1 MTAAKNTLDTL
12 LQSHLD
18 AFRTAVPTQ
27 DCHTVHNSFE
37 AIFSSNDSDRADC
50 ESAWKDLVRYI
61 CSIPDKYA
69 RMGDQY
75 EIETMAFAYGELLS
89 KICKRGHS
97 SESQSIVPDLYTM
110 LRTHLPTT
118 SSSSYCTIWQQ
129 TIHSFQPLALEL
141 FLTSFL
147 IYCQETVLSSISS
160 TLIDDKSRS
169 KVLKTAQLLKLIIG
183 DINGEQ
189 LAYLLKYKYFVG
201 GVLFENS
208 ILRVLCCFL
217 SWGTTINNAVGME
230 EKTSILGKYKV
241 DLSVDSEL
249 VQLLKTLL
257 SAWSD
262 PTFVKHGSTRSH
274 LYLTNAILIIFGYLP
289 KEVLI
294 DAGISK
300 ILATGVTHWL
310 GGSFTESRKIGMV
323 TAETLSQ
330 LTDGPDKALDF
341 GLASDDEFV
350 NQLRII
356 SKARDA
362 FVEEAYDEENEKEA
376 MGEIKQENSQTASTQ
391 IIPASSVNA
400 PTHTTAKSGSIIQ
413 QIPDSDDED
422 DFVPY
427 PMEEEIDSESS
438 DVEFSMR
445 EKGKKLT
452 VPIYLR
458 DLIGYLKS
466 HEEPNKIEIALKHA
480 SELICKKSTF
490 GTELDEHAIDLATVL
505 MSIQDSYKI
514 KGFEESRNAALVA
527 LGCGSPKIVIPYL
540 IQYLVEKQLSIAQR
554 FTILDVIAKCAREIS
569 GIKSQESMPAD
580 KKYALDTVSRQPTG
594 DSLDAIQQMS
604 VPVGKITRLSKRPQI
619 EVARAKSVSV
629 NRFDEL
635 AYKTFF
641 APLATGWWSWARDRS
656 RTQLVYEPLLI
667 QKVITTLA
675 VIVECSIREFWDLI
689 LSIRYYSDPIVQGS
703 ILYSLSIILNMVAKR
718 DIAELHGKELI
729 ESQEWVTSVFE
740 KLEDERLK
748 SMAALILVRI
758 KNIVGE
764 YQRLLIGELLP
775 VV

>member
-1 MTAAKNTLDTL
+1 MAAANKTLDAL

-18 AFRTAVPTQ
+18 VFRSAVPSQ
-27 DCHTVHNSFE
+27 DYHTVHDSFE
-37 AIFSSNDSDRADC
+37 ATFFSNDRDRADC
-50 ESAWKDLVRYI
+50 ESAWKDLE
-61 CSIPDKYA
+61 K
-69 RMGDQY
+69 
-75 EIETMAFAYGELLS
+75 
-89 KICKRGHS
+89 
-97 SESQSIVPDLYTM
+97 
-110 LRTHLPTT
+110 
-118 SSSSYCTIWQQ
+118 
-129 TIHSFQPLALEL
+129 
-141 FLTSFL
+141 
-147 IYCQETVLSSISS
+147 VLSSISS
-160 TLIDDKSRS
+160 TLIDDKSRC

-183 DINGEQ
+183 DTKGEQ

-217 SWGTTINNAVGME
+217 SWGTTINNVIGME
-230 EKTSILGKYKV
+230 EKKGVVGKYRV
-241 DLSVDSEL
+241 DLSMDSEL

-294 DAGISK
+294 DTGTSK

-310 GGSFTESRKIGMV
+310 GGSFAESRKIGMV

-330 LTDGPDKALDF
+330 LTDNPDKVLDF

-362 FVEEAYDEENEKEA
+362 FVEEANDDEDEENEENKKEEA
-376 MGEIKQENSQTASTQ
+376 MEEIKEENRQTASKQ
-391 IIPASSVNA
+391 IISPVNTS
-400 PTHTTAKSGSIIQ
+400 THTTAKSGSRIQ

-427 PMEEEIDSESS
+427 PMEEESDSENS
-438 DVEFSMR
+438 DVEFSLR
-445 EKGKKLT
+445 EKGKKIA
-452 VPIYLR
+452 VPVYLR
-458 DLIGYLKS
+458 DLIAYLKS
-466 HEEPNKIEIALKHA
+466 HEEPNKIEIGLKHA

-490 GTELDEHAIDLATVL
+490 GTELDEHAIDLAAAL

-514 KGFEESRNAALVA
+514 KDFEESRNAALVA

-554 FTILDVIAKCAREIS
+554 FTILDVIAKCARGIS
-569 GIKSQESMPAD
+569 GIESQESTSAD
-580 KKYALDTVSRQPTG
+580 GKYALNTVRRQPTG
-594 DSLDAIQQMS
+594 DSLDAIQQLS
-604 VPVGKITRLSKRPQI
+604 VPVGKITRISKRPQI
-619 EVARAKSVSV
+619 EVARAKSVGV

-641 APLATGWWSWARDRS
+641 APLATGWWSWARDRN
-656 RTQLVYEPLLI
+656 RTQFMYEPLLI
-667 QKVITTLA
+667 QKIITTLA
-675 VIVECSIREFWDLI
+675 VIVECSKNCLSLSIIVREFWDLI
-689 LSIRYYSDPIVQGS
+689 LSLRYYSDPIVQGS
-703 ILYSLSIILNMVAKR
+703 ILYSLSIILSMVAKR
-718 DIAELHGKELI
+718 DIAESHGKELV
-729 ESQEWVTSVFE
+729 ESQEWVTSIFE
-740 KLEDERLK
+740 KSEDEKLR
-748 SMAALILVRI
+748 SMAVLILVRI